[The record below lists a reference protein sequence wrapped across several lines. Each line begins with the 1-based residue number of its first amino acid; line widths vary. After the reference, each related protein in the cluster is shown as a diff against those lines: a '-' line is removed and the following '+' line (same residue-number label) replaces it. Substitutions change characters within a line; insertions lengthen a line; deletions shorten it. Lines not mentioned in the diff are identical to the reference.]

1 MSRYRHP
8 ALQRSSATKHLNVA
22 ACTSRR
28 RVIAVPPHFPRA
40 DAAPDG
46 LPTRT
51 DDSATLAGHRAETR
65 ADNHDAVSFTICSIV
80 RAAG

>member
-22 ACTSRR
+22 ARSSRR
-28 RVIAVPPHFPRA
+28 RVIAVPPHFARA
-40 DAAPDG
+40 EATANE

-51 DDSATLAGHRAETR
+51 NDAALLTGHTVHTR